1 MAEEKTSQ
9 KKSSSAV
16 AKCKICRRAGVK
28 LFLRGERCLS
38 QKCAMI
44 KKPYPP
50 GQRAKKRMKAI
61 SEYGK
66 ELKEKQKLKNWYNL
80 EENQFRNYVKK
91 VLAAKSSSIDAGTRL
106 ISALENRLD
115 NTVFRLGF
123 APSRRAARQMVS
135 HGHFTV
141 NGKSVNI
148 PSYSVKEKDKIK
160 IAQKE
165 SFDKLVPV
173 LKKYNPPSWLEL
185 KADSLEGKV
194 ISSPKL
200 EEVSP
205 PAELSSIFEFYSK

>member
-1 MAEEKTSQ
+1 MAEEKTSP
-9 KKSSSAV
+9 KKSSSGA
-16 AKCKICRRAGVK
+16 AQCKICRRAGVK

-44 KKPYPP
+44 RKPYAP
-50 GQRAKKRMKAI
+50 GQRAKKRMKTI

-91 VLAAKSSSIDAGTRL
+91 VLRAKNSSLDAGTRL
-106 ISALENRLD
+106 IAALENRLD

-123 APSRRAARQMVS
+123 ASSRRAARQMVS
-135 HGHFTV
+135 HCHFTV
-141 NGKSVNI
+141 NDKPVNI
-148 PSYSVKEKDKIK
+148 PSYSLKEGDKVSLV
-160 IAQKE
+160 QKE
-165 SFDKLVPV
+165 VSKRIAPA
-173 LKKYNPPSWLEL
+173 LKKHNPPSWLEL
-185 KADSLEGKV
+185 KAEELEGKV
-194 ISSPKL
+194 ISLPNL